1 MSEQLTLVGELGALF
16 WQQDVDFRDNIGSF
30 DADEEDASFLF
41 GVGANYQVM
50 PDFPLA
56 ITLRYNRYFEV
67 GDQRRTG
74 HDNDIDRFA
83 VGAAFAF

>member
-1 MSEQLTLVGELGALF
+1 
-16 WQQDVDFRDNIGSF
+16 
-30 DADEEDASFLF
+30 
-41 GVGANYQVM
+41 M